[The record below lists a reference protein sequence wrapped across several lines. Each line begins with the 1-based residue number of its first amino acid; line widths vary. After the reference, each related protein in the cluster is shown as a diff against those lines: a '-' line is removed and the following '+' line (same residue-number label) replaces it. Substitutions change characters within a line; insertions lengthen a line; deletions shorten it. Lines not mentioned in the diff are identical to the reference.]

1 MWLPG
6 RAGWLRISAYPATF
20 WQHINRLD
28 RCCPG
33 LLSVM
38 HAMLC
43 KPARTQSTAAIN
55 RPTYSID
62 DVEHPIV
69 KSAVSYW
76 QSVRA
81 QRRFPARA
89 DLTLRGMASFLPY
102 TLIVAV
108 IENGNDYE
116 YRFVGDAERQAFK
129 RDFKGMRVSQIEKIA
144 PKLGETIRATYDKV
158 SATGLPFAVRGLADH
173 VRTNAYIPYHE
184 AAFLPLGVTDGSVDH
199 FLAIGVNIERPVS
212 QPTG

>member
-1 MWLPG
+1 ML
-6 RAGWLRISAYPATF
+6 A
-20 WQHINRLD
+20 
-28 RCCPG
+28 
-33 LLSVM
+33 VV
-38 HAMLC
+38 HAMLF
-43 KPARTQSTAAIN
+43 KPARTQSTAAIH
-55 RPTYSID
+55 RSTYSID
-62 DVEHPIV
+62 EVEHPIV

-89 DLTLRGMASFLPY
+89 ALTLRGMASFLRY

-108 IENGNDYE
+108 IENGTDYE

-144 PKLGETIRATYDKV
+144 PKLGQVIRATYDRV

-173 VRTNAYIPYHE
+173 VKTSEHIPYHE
-184 AAFLPLGVTDGSVDH
+184 AAFLPLGATDELVDH
-199 FLAIGVNIERPVS
+199 FLAVAVNVERPVS
-212 QPTG
+212 QSPS